1 MGGIVMA
8 KAITNIERRIPNQAE
23 EDAQAIQELLQA
35 AANHSEPLMK
45 LLDIIQELDRLG
57 ILDALQGILKNS
69 EQIALIGLHQLNKP
83 GAHRMIKNGMG
94 AVQLL
99 SQIDPAKLQTIL
111 QGVASGV
118 EYAAKDEPGQKQ
130 GLWDILRTL
139 RGPEASISLSMM
151 TKFLQ
156 GMGKGLNKSH

>member
-1 MGGIVMA
+1 MA
-8 KAITNIERRIPNQAE
+8 KAITNIEKNIPNQVE
-23 EDAQAIQELLQA
+23 EDSQAIQQLLQA
-35 AANHSEPLMK
+35 AANHSVPLIK
-45 LLDIIQELDRLG
+45 FLDILHELNRQG
-57 ILDALQGILKNS
+57 VLDALQGMLKNS
-69 EQIALIGLHQLNKP
+69 EQIALIGIHQLNKP
-83 GAHRMIKNGMG
+83 GAHRIIKNGMG
-94 AVQLL
+94 AVQML

-118 EYAAKDEPGQKQ
+118 EHAAQDEPAKKQ

-139 RGPEASISLSMM
+139 RGREASASLSMM